1 MFFERRLSDEAMCDP
16 PTRPKLPSLLSG
28 RRYSA
33 EANAARAD
41 RWRARTALRM
51 CGGDTEG
58 RKARASAATDA
69 SSAASDAACDARE
82 AQETELGVHEAN
94 ATRSSQV
101 VVSTTTS
108 ELESE
113 TWVSKRVPWARTKN
127 VVPRDDA
134 EANERFVRD
143 DEDHEDAEDDDDDDD
158 ALVLVATR
166 ASSFRFPDD
175 ASPPVPSRRPLVR
188 TRRASHVPPRCSLV
202 LAREGASSI
211 EGARAA
217 SANGLG
223 PGAPR
228 RRFAGGGGDAPRGS
242 APEPDETTD
251 GGASRPVPF
260 DVDDED
266 ARVGTNAHVTTR
278 EPTEARWREASRDA
292 TRRADARA
300 ARAREA
306 PFSPFSPPGDA
317 LAARPTSRA
326 FAEAVAAVERE
337 DKQRMADAARFVERR
352 RAARSLGSRDG
363 DAARGSAKVADD
375 AENAGAETAA
385 SAASMACADVAI
397 RTREKNAAALAAL
410 RLSLERNAPPAPPPV
425 RTRVSPR
432 EKPARETAA
441 KTRASAA
448 RRSGASRSS
457 GTDGFVKAIKTS
469 EASSR

>member
-113 TWVSKRVPWARTKN
+113 TRVSKRVPWVRTKN

-143 DEDHEDAEDDDDDDD
+143 DEDH
-158 ALVLVATR
+158 
-166 ASSFRFPDD
+166 
-175 ASPPVPSRRPLVR
+175 
-188 TRRASHVPPRCSLV
+188 
-202 LAREGASSI
+202 
-211 EGARAA
+211 
-217 SANGLG
+217 
-223 PGAPR
+223 
-228 RRFAGGGGDAPRGS
+228 
-242 APEPDETTD
+242 ETTD

-278 EPTEARWREASRDA
+278 EPTDARWREASRDA
-292 TRRADARA
+292 TRRADARR

-306 PFSPFSPPGDA
+306 PFSPPGDA

-337 DKQRMADAARFVERR
+337 DRRRMADAARFVERR
-352 RAARSLGSRDG
+352 RVERLLGSRDG
-363 DAARGSAKVADD
+363 DAARGSAKTADD
-375 AENAGAETAA
+375 AENADAETAA